1 MHLREPVGTGRT
13 DTLELDVVRAPDPLE
28 LTLEDAA
35 QAFDAL
41 VDRAPDAFELLG
53 VGGADPNEGLA
64 VRAAE
69 ALGLL
74 AVRGP
79 ERLDLPFERPLHP
92 REGRVDPPP
101 ELQGHRDAQH
111 LEAFL
116 EVVDVSGRRLGV
128 VGHRR
133 DRTFGRELAGTLL
146 RLLAPAVP
154 NGWVSGI
161 GAPRGRGIR
170 RADDVAGILGG

>member
-1 MHLREPVGTGRT
+1 MHLREPVGAGRT
-13 DTLELDVVRAPDPLE
+13 DTFELDVVRAPDPVE

-53 VGGADPNEGLA
+53 VGGADPDEGLA

-69 ALGLL
+69 PLGLL
-74 AVRGP
+74 PVRGP

-92 REGRVDPPP
+92 REGGVDPPP
-101 ELQGHRDAQH
+101 ELQGHLDAHH
-111 LEAFL
+111 LEPFL
-116 EVVDVSGRRLGV
+116 QVVEIPGRRFGA
-128 VGHRR
+128 VGHRH
-133 DRTFGRELAGTLL
+133 DRAFGLELAGTLL

-161 GAPRGRGIR
+161 GTPRGLGIR
-170 RADDVAGILGG
+170 RADDIAGILGR